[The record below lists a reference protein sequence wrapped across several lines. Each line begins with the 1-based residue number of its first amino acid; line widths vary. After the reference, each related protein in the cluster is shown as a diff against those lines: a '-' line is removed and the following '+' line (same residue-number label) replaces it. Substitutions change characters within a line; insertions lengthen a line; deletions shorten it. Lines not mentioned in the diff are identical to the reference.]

1 MCPVSVFSHAF
12 GLVFILASIGL
23 NVWCLRQPYPEVSAE
38 NNSQYRKRS
47 QVASVFLAAGCV
59 MEMMG
64 MALGSVA

>member
-1 MCPVSVFSHAF
+1 MYPVKILFYAL
-12 GLVFILASIGL
+12 GLIFILASIGL
-23 NVWCLRQPYPEVSAE
+23 NVWCLRQPYPEVTAQ
-38 NNSQYRKRS
+38 NNPQYRKRS